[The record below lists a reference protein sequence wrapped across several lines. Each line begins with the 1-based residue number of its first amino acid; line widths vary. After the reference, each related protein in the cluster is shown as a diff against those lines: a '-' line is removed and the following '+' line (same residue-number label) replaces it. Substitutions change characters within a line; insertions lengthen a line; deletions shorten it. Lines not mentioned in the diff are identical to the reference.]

1 MHAFT
6 NIIAY
11 IATQTYVHVSYDMH
25 SLSIIFCFTFTSCSF
40 SIMVYFFMLF
50 YLLFNAY
57 KVGLD
62 YSWTCPSLRASYPSL
77 CSLPSPASSP
87 SPSPAPSS
95 RFSAWLS
102 RPSLPTST
110 LVALRRSRTGHRDPL
125 HQEGLV
131 LREEGPL
138 HALDLRLDRGQRA
151 HGPGVAVAL
160 DHEEICFAFRAR
172 SRIPDILNKL
182 LSMARFLYLI
192 TEVQSMNNNIIPR
205 YVVRTLTL
213 VMYAFHITL
222 S

>member
-1 MHAFT
+1 M
-6 NIIAY
+6 
-11 IATQTYVHVSYDMH
+11 D
-25 SLSIIFCFTFTSCSF
+25 LSFPPSFLSFPLFSSISCFLSF
-40 SIMVYFFMLF
+40 SI
-50 YLLFNAY
+50 
-57 KVGLD
+57 
-62 YSWTCPSLRASYPSL
+62 
-77 CSLPSPASSP
+77 
-87 SPSPAPSS
+87 
-95 RFSAWLS
+95 S
-102 RPSLPTST
+102 RPTLPTST

-182 LSMARFLYLI
+182 LSMARFLYLV
-192 TEVQSMNNNIIPR
+192 TKVQSMNNNIIPR
-205 YVVRTLTL
+205 YVTVVRTLTL